1 MALKNQPLEKIK
13 KKKKKGQAPRQSK
26 GTA

>member
-1 MALKNQPLEKIK
+1 MANQKQPLEKKK